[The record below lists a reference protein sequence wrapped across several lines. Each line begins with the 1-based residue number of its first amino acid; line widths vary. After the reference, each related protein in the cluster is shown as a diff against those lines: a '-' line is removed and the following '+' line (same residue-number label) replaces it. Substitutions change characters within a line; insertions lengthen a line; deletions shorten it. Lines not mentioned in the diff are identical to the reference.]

1 MQLMISLGA
10 EVAWLWSFNWHIV
23 QVQLKAYAT
32 GIKPEDLY
40 RPRSLPEVDVHS
52 TGSSFPKIAVQLPM
66 FNERAV
72 CQAIIDSACEMHWP
86 WHKLR
91 VQVLDCRL
99 CSQVK
104 SWEWPQSDLWQH
116 AMMLLHCSGAG

>member
-1 MQLMISLGA
+1 M
-10 EVAWLWSFNWHIV
+10 
-23 QVQLKAYAT
+23 QLKAYAT

-52 TGSSFPKIAVQLPM
+52 TGSSFPRIAVQLPM

-91 VQVLDCRL
+91 VQVLTVCL
-99 CSQVK
+99 AVK
-104 SWEWPQSDLWQH
+104 YR
-116 AMMLLHCSGAG
+116 AGNGRYQICGSTP